1 MTQKCLAL
9 LGRRDHPTDAVED
22 YCRYLGEALRPLGFE
37 VELARVD
44 WAEAGWPAALSGL
57 RRKVRDRRGQW
68 IFLQYTA
75 LAWSKRGFPLGFLP
89 VVYLLRRWGA
99 RVAVVYHDVD
109 AYAGGPWVHNVRR
122 SVQLSTMRRALVASD
137 LAVLTVPLEKVG
149 WLPLDQSRVVFIP
162 VGANLRPPA
171 AIGNANDSL
180 HQPPAVA
187 VFGITGGDA
196 GHEET
201 QAIINAV
208 KLAAEKIG
216 TLRLKV
222 FGRHADLREATLREA
237 FRDLPVQLEIS
248 GILSGEGIA
257 RQLAASDVLL
267 FARGPISSR
276 RGSAVAGIAFGLPV
290 IAYSGSETAPPI
302 TEAGVVLVSRDNS
315 HEAAEALVRVLTDR
329 PYHDALARS
338 SRAAHERYF
347 SWPAIAARYAEALR
361 RS

>member
-1 MTQKCLAL
+1 MTEKCVAL
-9 LGRRDHPTDAVED
+9 LGRRDHPTDAVEE
-22 YCRYLGEALRPLGFE
+22 YCRYLGEALRPHGFE
-37 VELARVD
+37 AELARVN
-44 WAEAGWPAALSGL
+44 WAEMGWPAALSGL
-57 RRKVRDRRGQW
+57 RKKACDWRGQW
-68 IFLQYTA
+68 ILLQYTA
-75 LAWSKRGFPLGFLP
+75 LAWSKRGFPVGFLA
-89 VVYLLRRWGA
+89 VVHLLRHRGA

-109 AYAGGPWVHNVRR
+109 AYPGGRGVHNVRR
-122 SVQLSTMRRALVASD
+122 SVQLGTMRRALVASE

-149 WLPLDQSRVVFIP
+149 WLPPHHSRAVFIP
-162 VGANLRPPA
+162 VGANLPPQ

-180 HQPPAVA
+180 HQPPGVA

-201 QAIINAV
+201 QAIISAV
-208 KLAAEKIG
+208 QLAAEKIG

-222 FGRHADLREATLREA
+222 FGRHADLREGALREA
-237 FRDLPVQLEIS
+237 FRDLRVQLEIS

-257 RQLAASDVLL
+257 RELAASDVLL

-276 RGSAVAGIAFGLPV
+276 RGSAVAGIACGLPV

-302 TEAGVVLVSRDNS
+302 TEAGVVLVSRDNR

-329 PYHDALARS
+329 PYHDALVRS
-338 SRAAHERYF
+338 SRAAYERYF

-361 RS
+361 PRS